1 MDTKIDPMLDPV
13 LGEVLVVSWHHLG
26 GILGRFGV
34 SFGRLGPSWGGLGL
48 SWGCVWFWGRLG
60 CVSKVSWRRLRGVLG
75 RLRVSFWMF
84 CEQLGLFRARS
95 YPRASLIELRSGVAR
110 DMCF

>member
-1 MDTKIDPMLDPV
+1 MAQVGSKMALRWRQDGLKMCLLGVLWPSWVV
-13 LGEVLVVSWHHLG
+13 LGMRMVLGSSWVC
-26 GILGRFGV
+26 FE
-34 SFGRLGPSWGGLGL
+34 SFLATSW
-48 SWGCVWFWGRLG
+48 
-60 CVSKVSWRRLRGVLG
+60 GVLG
-75 RLRVSFWMF
+75 RLGVSFWMF